1 MIALSF
7 FKLKEV
13 LGQMLQLLQLSL
25 EKKKNKYCDR
35 DDIYFPSFMILS
47 KKP

>member
-13 LGQMLQLLQLSL
+13 LGQMLQLLQVSL
-25 EKKKNKYCDR
+25 EKKIKYCDR

-47 KKP
+47 KNP